1 LGKLSDL
8 IFGTKEQR
16 KRKAALKQKER
27 EAYRKG
33 YEETKVKLAR
43 KKGRKV
49 AKTPSR
55 GRIESA
61 LVGAGRAAKNYMRMF
76 DLEPVP
82 KRRKKKKRK
91 K

>member
-1 LGKLSDL
+1 LTNIL
-8 IFGTKEQR
+8 FGTPEER
-16 KRKAALKQKER
+16 KRKAVLKQKEKKAFQK
-27 EAYRKG
+27 AYETERIKVAKQKG
-33 YEETKVKLAR
+33 KRT
-43 KKGRKV
+43 

-55 GRIESA
+55 GRFESA